1 MLEHMRPKVSAAL
14 LLAFVSGWAATTRAQ
29 APDEPWID
37 PPAQPAPSAP
47 APAPPPPAWSTT
59 APPSSA
65 PSPPLPAPVAPTR
78 AAREEALVP
87 PAWTRDKN
95 GKPKRRIRAEEGIE
109 TPPGYRDGT
118 RATPALLVP
127 GVILLPVAYGATLL
141 TSLTCGTLDLVD
153 SRRAG
158 DCGST
163 DWGWGALPLAGPV
176 LVALD
181 PDVDPGWRTGYA
193 LYAIAQHAGL
203 ALVITGA
210 AVRQK
215 VWNLE
220 PQYRQAK
227 EGTELHV
234 GPGSFDLTVTF

>member
-1 MLEHMRPKVSAAL
+1 M
-14 LLAFVSGWAATTRAQ
+14 
-29 APDEPWID
+29 
-37 PPAQPAPSAP
+37 
-47 APAPPPPAWSTT
+47 
-59 APPSSA
+59 
-65 PSPPLPAPVAPTR
+65 
-78 AAREEALVP
+78 P
-87 PAWTRDKN
+87 PAWTRDKH
-95 GKPKRRIRAEEGIE
+95 GKPKRRIRAEEGIA

-127 GVILLPVAYGATLL
+127 GVILLPVAYAATLF

-163 DWGWGALPLAGPV
+163 DWAWGALPLAGPV
-176 LVALD
+176 LIAID
-181 PDVDPGWRTGYA
+181 RDVDPGWRTGYA

-227 EGTELHV
+227 EGTELTV